1 MQWGAVGGSVP
12 EPGGSRFSTPS
23 AQARA

>member
-1 MQWGAVGGSVP
+1 MQWGAVWGSVP